1 MKKLTIA
8 LSIILSAGSVIKS
21 SAQEVITIQQAVE
34 RTLQNNLQI
43 KQAKLNESLSDE
55 NLRQAKNDILPT
67 VNGNGSLNKNFG
79 RSLDPSTYQ
88 FISQQFTSFNGS
100 ISVGFDLFAG
110 FQKLNQIKQNKV
122 LLAADQTATEKVKN
136 DLILQVVTSYMQILY
151 NRDLLAASKQQQDV
165 ARLSLNQ
172 QQQLLDA
179 GNKTLADVSEAKSQV
194 ATAELNVTNAQN
206 ALTISELTLA
216 QLMEMPANTP
226 YDVQAPLI
234 NSFTAAGTET
244 NIQEVYESA
253 LKTFPDIKLATL
265 RSEAAL
271 KAVDIAKGS
280 YFPRL
285 TLGGSAG
292 TNYSSG
298 RETVISRF
306 PRTDTIG
313 RTAIGREPVTVDG
326 FGVQTAKQSFGSQ
339 FTDNFNQSAGLSLS
353 IPIFN
358 GFLTRSNVR
367 RAKINY
373 QGNLLQEQTAKNNL
387 NKVIS
392 QSVADLQAA
401 RARYISTENAFT
413 AQKDAF
419 FVIEQRYNVGLVN
432 SLDYNTSRTNRNKAE
447 TDFIQAKYDLLFR
460 AKVID
465 YYLGRQITF

>member
-43 KQAKLNESLSDE
+43 KQAKLNESLSEE
-55 NLRQAKNDILPT
+55 NLRQAKYDVLPT
-67 VNGNGSLNKNFG
+67 LNGNGNYSLNFG
-79 RSLDPSTYQ
+79 RSIDPSTNQ
-88 FISQQFTSFNGS
+88 FISQRFSGFNGS
-100 ISVGFDLFAG
+100 VSVGMDLFSG
-110 FQKLNQIKQNKV
+110 FQKMNQIKQNKV
-122 LLAADQTATEKVKN
+122 LLSADQTATEKVKN

-165 ARLSLNQ
+165 AKLTLNQ

-206 ALTISELTLA
+206 ALTISVLTLT

-226 YDVQAPLI
+226 YEVQAPLV
-234 NSFTAAGTET
+234 NSFTTTGTET

-253 LKTFPDIKLATL
+253 LATFPDIKLASL
-265 RSEAAL
+265 RSEASL

-285 TLGGSAG
+285 SLGGSAG

-298 RETVISRF
+298 REVVISRT
-306 PRTDTIG
+306 PTRTQFG
-313 RTAIGREPVTVDG
+313 ETANGEAVFVPGTDVI
-326 FGVQTAKQSFGSQ
+326 TAKQSFGSQ
-339 FTDNFNQSAGLSLS
+339 FTDNFNQSVGLSLS

-373 QGNLLQEQTAKNNL
+373 QGNVLQEQTAKNNL

-401 RARYISTENAFT
+401 RARYLSTENAFT